1 MTRGNST
8 AGGNRRSPTDG
19 HFPKAEKWDQPTSY
33 IKTDKSNSV
42 KMRRQRNMF
51 QVKEQDK
58 MAGKNEVEWKQ
69 AIYQKK
75 TSE

>member
-1 MTRGNST
+1 
-8 AGGNRRSPTDG
+8 
-19 HFPKAEKWDQPTSY
+19 
-33 IKTDKSNSV
+33 
-42 KMRRQRNMF
+42 MRRQRNMF